1 MWWLTQQPISLEAE
15 KGQSQGR
22 KHQPDTDIV
31 TSIPPKGIY
40 RMIYK
45 TCTKWSTTSTQLV
58 KT

>member
-15 KGQSQGR
+15 KDQSQGR

-40 RMIYK
+40 KMI
-45 TCTKWSTTSTQLV
+45 
-58 KT
+58 